1 MQITAEKL
9 RKIIENKLQ
18 KISCLQKFYIGKTND
33 LGNTRARHERE
44 GYTSTTPI
52 AKGKYDIVSKTEET
66 LIQYFQEISIM
77 KGKNGN
83 ISPYS
88 VGNDTADTIYVSIM
102 ISPQNDN
109 ELDDDDINWPEIY
122 QLI

>member
-1 MQITAEKL
+1 MQITAEEL
-9 RKIIENKLQ
+9 RKKIDNKLQ
-18 KISCLQKFYIGKTND
+18 TISCLQKFYIGKTNN

-52 AKGKYDIVSKTEET
+52 AKGNYDIVSKTEGA
-66 LIQYFQEISIM
+66 LIHFFQKTSIM
-77 KGKNGN
+77 KDKNAN
-83 ISPYS
+83 KSPYS

-102 ISPQNDN
+102 ISPQRDI

-122 QLI
+122 QLK